1 VGARSKSLAKLAL
14 LIALA
19 GGAFVIIRGTEFGQ
33 SLDRELRELIATV
46 DPTAARLLYMLV
58 YIVWSLLFLP
68 GVLLSFVGAVLFG
81 VWEGTLYTWI
91 GATIGAVLAFGLA
104 RALGRGLF
112 DQLASGKLRVV
123 DEWLREHGV
132 MGLFIVRLAPLF
144 PFNYVN
150 LACGLTSI
158 RLRDYVLA
166 TAVGIVPGTFV
177 YQYLFAT
184 FGEKVLTEGFEW
196 GDLATVDF
204 LLPMGLFILFVLTG
218 GWIARAMRR
227 GAGDDATKDHSS
239 D

>member
-1 VGARSKSLAKLAL
+1 VAKLTL

-33 SLDRELRELIATV
+33 SLDRELRELFATV
-46 DPTAARLLYMLV
+46 DPAAARLLYMLIYV
-58 YIVWSLLFLP
+58 VWSLLFLP

-91 GATIGAVLAFGLA
+91 GATIGAILAFGLA
-104 RALGRGLF
+104 RALGRGLV
-112 DQLASGKLRVV
+112 DQLSSGKLQAV
-123 DEWLREHGV
+123 DGWLREHGV
-132 MGLFIVRLAPLF
+132 VGLFIVRLVPLF

-184 FGEKVLTEGFEW
+184 FGEKVLTEGFDW
-196 GDLATVDF
+196 RDLATVDV
-204 LLPMGLFILFVLTG
+204 LLPMGLFALFIVTG
-218 GWIARAMRR
+218 GWMARKLRR
-227 GAGDDATKDHSS
+227 GRTANGGYDGAAEIK
-239 D
+239 